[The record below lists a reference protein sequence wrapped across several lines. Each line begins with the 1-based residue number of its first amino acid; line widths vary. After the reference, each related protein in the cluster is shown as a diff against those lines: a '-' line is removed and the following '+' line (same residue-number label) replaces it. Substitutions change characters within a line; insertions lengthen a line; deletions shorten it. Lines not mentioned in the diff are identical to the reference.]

1 MKKLT
6 FSVFA
11 CIVACTTFAKGFS
24 YDEENIDHPVTPFS
38 FSLATPLQLPTSSWN
53 VYGLALNVFYAQH
66 HVMYGLDAGLTGFN
80 RDDAAGVLLQGV
92 ANWSNSDVYGLQIAG
107 LANAVMGNTAGLQ
120 LASVANYNRGEFYGG
135 QVSLINH
142 NGMINGFQAG
152 VFNYNKGVCKAL
164 QIGAANAD
172 VNEYRGCS
180 IGAVNYAGRFRGLQI
195 GLINE
200 IVETGRGVQIG
211 VFNGAVNYSGLQIGL
226 FNVISK
232 GSLPIMVV
240 MNAQF

>member
-1 MKKLT
+1 M
-6 FSVFA
+6 
-11 CIVACTTFAKGFS
+11 
-24 YDEENIDHPVTPFS
+24 
-38 FSLATPLQLPTSSWN
+38 
-53 VYGLALNVFYAQH
+53 
-66 HVMYGLDAGLTGFN
+66 
-80 RDDAAGVLLQGV
+80 
-92 ANWSNSDVYGLQIAG
+92 
-107 LANAVMGNTAGLQ
+107 
-120 LASVANYNRGEFYGG
+120 
-135 QVSLINH
+135 
-142 NGMINGFQAG
+142 
-152 VFNYNKGVCKAL
+152 YNKGVCKAF

-211 VFNGAVNYSGLQIGL
+211 VFNGAVNFSGLQIGL
-226 FNVISK
+226 FNVIPK